1 MSGKTGLQESQAPE
15 TGEERKLLLMKE
27 DLVREHLNKPDT
39 NKSMLL
45 DRMHPKVPRELA
57 NVILR
62 PLLTIFERSW

>member
-1 MSGKTGLQESQAPE
+1 MNGKTGLQESQASE

-27 DLVREHLNKPDT
+27 DLVREHLNKPDI

-45 DRMHPKVPRELA
+45 DRMHLKVPREQA

-62 PLLTIFERSW
+62 PLLTIFERS